1 MSFLRKTLSFAPM
14 IVAGLVGF
22 GLVGCENA
30 GSGNGSVAMKTQI
43 DSMSYAAGLE
53 LSQQLKGVLTVDS
66 TIKWNTALIRE
77 AMDDVLSDAQPRM
90 ADTVIQQVVMAF
102 QTQLMAKAKEKQ
114 QQEGSAN
121 AQNGSAFLAENK
133 GKPGVQTTAS
143 GLQYIVEEAGSGD
156 SPDSNDIVTVNYRGT
171 LIDGTV
177 FDESK
182 GNPIEFPVNGVIR
195 GWTEALL
202 MMKPGAKFK
211 LFIPGNLAYGERGGP
226 GGKIGPNETLIFDVE
241 LLSFKKQ

>member
-1 MSFLRKTLSFAPM
+1 MSFLRRTLSLAPM
-14 IVAGLVGF
+14 MVAGLVGF
-22 GLVGCENA
+22 GLVGCENM
-30 GSGNGSVAMKTQI
+30 GGGGNGGAMTTIEDSV
-43 DSMSYAAGLE
+43 SYAIGMNFGTNLKQGADNDSIAFNLELIRAGLE
-53 LSQQLKGVLTVDS
+53 HSFAGKETRFPDS
-66 TIKWNTALIRE
+66 
-77 AMDDVLSDAQPRM
+77 VG
-90 ADTVIQQVVMAF
+90 QQVLMSF
-102 QTQLMAKAKEKQ
+102 QTQMMAKMQEKQ
-114 QQEGSAN
+114 QQEGSVN
-121 AQNGSAFLAENK
+121 AQKGSAFLAENK

-202 MMKPGAKFK
+202 MMKPGAKYK

-226 GGKIGPNETLIFDVE
+226 GGSIGPNETLIFDVE